1 MTDTAA
7 PTGRTSPEG
16 EPPEIRAYSD
26 TEYVWEPHT
35 ARMPP
40 LRPYLQDAWDR
51 RHFVVAFA
59 KADLRGPRSRTR
71 LGEVWAVIDPL
82 FQAAI
87 YWFVITMVR
96 SQSGQDNTERLIILI
111 SGVFLFTF
119 STTVVSGGGRAI
131 IRNKGLMLNSTF
143 PRILL
148 PATETYK
155 GMLDLG
161 PYLLVYSV
169 IHLLLGGPI
178 GPGVFFLPLL
188 LVLQLMISV
197 GLALIFATLT
207 VYISDMSNFLDYI
220 MRVVFFTTPIL
231 YPVDMLGPLASTL
244 LQLNPFFAL
253 FACFQAVVTGGLP
266 GAGYLF
272 QAIVWAFGLL
282 YAGFRIFVSR
292 EREFALRL

>member
-16 EPPEIRAYSD
+16 EPPGIRAYSD

-96 SQSGQDNTERLIILI
+96 SSSGQDNTERLIILI

-253 FACFQAVVTGGLP
+253 FACFQAVVTGGVP

>member
-1 MTDTAA
+1 
-7 PTGRTSPEG
+7 
-16 EPPEIRAYSD
+16 
-26 TEYVWEPHT
+26 
-35 ARMPP
+35 MPP
-40 LRPYLQDAWDR
+40 VRPYIQDAWDR

-71 LGEVWAVIDPL
+71 LGELWAVADPL

-87 YWFVITMVR
+87 YWFLITMIR
-96 SQSGQDNTERLIILI
+96 STPGQEANERLIILI

-119 STTVVSGGGRAI
+119 SSTVVSGGGRSI

-155 GMLDLG
+155 GLLDLG
-161 PYLLVYSV
+161 PYLMVYAV
-169 IHLLLGGPI
+169 IHLLLGGPV
-178 GPGVFFLPLL
+178 GPGLFFLPLL
-188 LVLQLMISV
+188 LVLQVMISA

-207 VYISDMSNFLDYI
+207 VFISDMSNILDYI
-220 MRVVFFTTPIL
+220 MRVLFFTTPIL
-231 YPVDMLGPLASTL
+231 YPVSMLGPVASTA
-244 LQLNPFFAL
+244 LQINPFFSL
-253 FACFQAVVTGGLP
+253 FACYQAVVTGSVP

-272 QAIVWAFGLL
+272 QATLWACGLL

>member
-7 PTGRTSPEG
+7 STGRTPSEG
-16 EPPEIRAYSD
+16 EPPGTRAYSD
-26 TEYVWEPHT
+26 TEYVWEPHS

-96 SQSGQDNTERLIILI
+96 SSGQDNTERLLILI

-231 YPVDMLGPLASTL
+231 YPVDMLGPLASTV
-244 LQLNPFFAL
+244 LQLNPFFSL
-253 FACFQAVVTGGLP
+253 FACFQAVVTGGVP

-272 QAIVWAFGLL
+272 QAIVWALGLL